1 MSGQL
6 ATEDRLC
13 LITFS
18 SKYPYISRMRL
29 SIVPTVVMLSC
40 VIRLTSLERSSNSAY
55 LGNTTI
61 ETRTPLA

>member
-6 ATEDRLC
+6 ATEKRQT
-13 LITFS
+13 LIIFS
-18 SKYPYISRMRL
+18 SKCPYISRMRL

-40 VIRLTSLERSSNSAY
+40 VIRLASLERSSNSAY
-55 LGNTTI
+55 LGNTAI